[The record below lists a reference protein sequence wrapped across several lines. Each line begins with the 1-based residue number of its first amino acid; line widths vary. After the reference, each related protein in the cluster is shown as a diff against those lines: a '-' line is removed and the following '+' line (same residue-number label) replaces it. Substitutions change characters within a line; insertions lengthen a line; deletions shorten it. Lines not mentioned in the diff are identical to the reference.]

1 MSVPETLPRVYGAI
15 AAVMSEISSTGV
27 AKARENRQQGYVF
40 RGIDDMYNALSGP
53 LSRAKLVII
62 PRVISRDCQE
72 RQSAKG
78 TPIFVV
84 TVHVEF
90 DIVSADDGSKHTA
103 MTYGEAMDSADK
115 ATNKAMSAA
124 WKYMAME
131 LFCIPTDGDNDAD
144 AHTPELVANAAK
156 PKAKPQPDTPKSVP
170 RQMFESLAPD
180 EQEWCRT
187 EAAPIIALCAKGE
200 YSQATDL
207 LAIAMKDLDS
217 TWQSAMWSLFES
229 VHRSAIK
236 RVQEQRRTAKAE

>member
-53 LSRAKLVII
+53 LSRANLVII

-144 AHTPELVANAAK
+144 ADTPEVVTNLYSDERFSKNLPTWRELIRSGSKTSAEIIAMVSS
-156 PKAKPQPDTPKSVP
+156 KATLTPK
-170 RQMFESLAPD
+170 Q
-180 EQEWCRT
+180 
-187 EAAPIIALCAKGE
+187 IA
-200 YSQATDL
+200 
-207 LAIAMKDLDS
+207 
-217 TWQSAMWSLFES
+217 
-229 VHRSAIK
+229 AIK
-236 RVQEQRRTAKAE
+236 KIQEIADENS

>member
-15 AAVMSEISSTGV
+15 AAVMAEISSTGV

-131 LFCIPTDGDNDAD
+131 LFCVPTDGDNDAD
-144 AHTPELVANAAK
+144 AHTPEVVSNLY
-156 PKAKPQPDTPKSVP
+156 S
-170 RQMFESLAPD
+170 D
-180 EQEWCRT
+180 ERFSKNLPAWRELIRSGSKT
-187 EAAPIIALCAKGE
+187 SAEV
-200 YSQATDL
+200 
-207 LAIAMKDLDS
+207 IAMVSSKATLTS
-217 TWQSAMWSLFES
+217 KQIAM
-229 VHRSAIK
+229 IK
-236 RVQEQRRTAKAE
+236 KIQEIADENS

>member
-53 LSRAKLVII
+53 LSRANLVII

-144 AHTPELVANAAK
+144 ADTPEVVTNLY
-156 PKAKPQPDTPKSVP
+156 S
-170 RQMFESLAPD
+170 D
-180 EQEWCRT
+180 ERFSKNLPTWRELIRSGSKT
-187 EAAPIIALCAKGE
+187 SAEV
-200 YSQATDL
+200 
-207 LAIAMKDLDS
+207 IAMVSSKATLTS
-217 TWQSAMWSLFES
+217 KQIAM
-229 VHRSAIK
+229 IK
-236 RVQEQRRTAKAE
+236 KIQEIADENS